1 MSMRSWTE
9 DGFGMRL
16 FDGDN
21 GKEVYGFVKEYSP
34 ELLPTEE
41 ELQAAL
47 DSGDDIC
54 YILWDYIGEPVSWHI
69 ANIINK
75 LEGTTVFKGYA
86 PCGDTDQEEM
96 IGIEPLYP
104 WQINEVDRALTKD
117 KAMELLNKYGRLLGI
132 QEIPEY
138 FNAEYCG

>member
-9 DGFGMRL
+9 NGFGMPL
-16 FDGDN
+16 FSGYNDGM
-21 GKEVYGFVKEYSP
+21 VYGFLKEHSP
-34 ELLPTEE
+34 ELVPTEE
-41 ELQAAL
+41 ELQEAL

-86 PCGDTDQEEM
+86 PCGDTNQEEM
-96 IGIEPLYP
+96 IGIEPAYS
-104 WQINEVDRALTKD
+104 WTMNDVDRSLTKGR
-117 KAMELLNKYGRLLGI
+117 AMELLNKYGRLLGI

-138 FNAEYCG
+138 FRAEYCG